1 VLTDCPP
8 LLALAIDPRDLL
20 VFSAVVRDG
29 GFSAAG
35 RGLGSSKQAVSER
48 VARLEAALG
57 VRLFERTTR
66 QVRLT
71 DAGAIYADR
80 VASIIAQLSE
90 ANREVR
96 SMSVEATGT
105 LTVSC
110 PVVFGRRVLVPVCVA
125 LRKRYP
131 ALLVEARLSDRQV
144 RLIEEGFDVVVRVGP
159 LEDSALQV
167 KRLGTV
173 RRVLVA
179 SRAFVKQNGRPRQ
192 AKALEGAACLT
203 ARRGERWRIRGQLVT
218 PRPALTLDDL
228 EALADAAVQG
238 VGIAYLPE
246 LICAAELASGRLV
259 ELLEDSQAPRTQ
271 VHALLAPGR
280 YRPPKVRVFL
290 DALSA
295 ALR

>member
-1 VLTDCPP
+1 MPDQPV
-8 LLALAIDPRDLL
+8 DPRDLL

-29 GFSAAG
+29 GFSAAA
-35 RGLGSSKQAVSER
+35 RSLGSSRQAVSER
-48 VARLEAALG
+48 IARLEAGLG

-71 DAGAIYADR
+71 DAGARYAER
-80 VASIIAQLSE
+80 VGSIVAQLSE

-125 LRKRYP
+125 LREKYP
-131 ALLVEARLSDRQV
+131 SLRVEARLSDRQV

-159 LEDSALQV
+159 LEDSTLQV
-167 KRLGTV
+167 KRLGSV

-179 SRAFVKQNGRPRQ
+179 SRAFVKTSGRPRN
-192 AKALEGAACLT
+192 AKGLEVAACLV
-203 ARRGERWRIRGQLVT
+203 AERGERWRIRGHLVT
-218 PRPALTLDDL
+218 PRAVLTVDDL
-228 EALADAAVQG
+228 EALAEAALQG
-238 VGIAYLPE
+238 AGIAYLPQP
-246 LICAAELASGRLV
+246 LCAAELASGRLV
-259 ELLEDSQAPRTQ
+259 ELLADPGAAQAP

-290 DALSA
+290 EALGA
-295 ALR
+295 ALE

>member
-1 VLTDCPP
+1 MPD
-8 LLALAIDPRDLL
+8 LAGDPRDLL

-29 GFSAAG
+29 GFSAAA
-35 RGLGSSKQAVSER
+35 RGLGASKQAVSER
-48 VARLEAALG
+48 IARLEAGLG

-71 DAGAIYADR
+71 DAGARYAER
-80 VASIIAQLSE
+80 VGSIVAQLSE

-125 LRKRYP
+125 LRERYP
-131 ALLVEARLSDRQV
+131 ALHVEARLSDRQV

-159 LEDSALQV
+159 LEDSTLQV
-167 KRLGTV
+167 KRLGSV

-179 SRAFVKQNGRPRQ
+179 SRAFLEEAGRPRNV
-192 AKALEGAACLT
+192 KALEAAACLV
-203 ARRGERWRIRGQLVT
+203 AQRGERWRIRGHAIT
-218 PRPALTLDDL
+218 PRAVLTIDDL
-228 EALADAAVQG
+228 EALAEAALHG
-238 VGIAYLPE
+238 AGIAYLPE
-246 LICAAELASGRLV
+246 PICAAELAAGRLV
-259 ELLEDSQAPRTQ
+259 ELLADPAAPRAP

-290 DALSA
+290 EALGA
-295 ALR
+295 ALA